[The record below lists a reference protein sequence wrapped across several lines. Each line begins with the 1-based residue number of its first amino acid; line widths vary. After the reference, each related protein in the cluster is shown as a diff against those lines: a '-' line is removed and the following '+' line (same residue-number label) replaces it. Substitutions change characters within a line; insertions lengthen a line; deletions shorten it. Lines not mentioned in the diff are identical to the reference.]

1 MVGNGGHAHH
11 DQLSP
16 ELCLDGRDV
25 IVDPGTY
32 LYSALAERR
41 NEYRGA
47 LAHFAPQAEERAVQG
62 NGPGLFQMRDRAGAQ
77 CLYFGPHGFAG
88 YHVGY
93 GIPVWRVI
101 EITAASIRI
110 IDGIKGGRLRE
121 LTPACGYRCGWRES
135 PRFSPGYGI
144 ILSDSESTT

>member
-1 MVGNGGHAHH
+1 
-11 DQLSP
+11 
-16 ELCLDGRDV
+16 V

-47 LAHFAPQAEERAVQG
+47 LAHFAPQPEDRAALG

-88 YHVGY
+88 CHVGY

-101 EITAASIRI
+101 EIGASSIRI
-110 IDGIKGGRLRE
+110 IDGLKGGRLRE

-135 PRFSPGYGI
+135 PRPSPGYGI
-144 ILSDSESTT
+144 ILNDSESTTR